1 MLFDR
6 SIVDS
11 LCHRSSSVTGTTLSV
26 RKIILSINQS
36 TSSRNLYQ
44 YKSNE
49 QSRERIYQVVVQA
62 VLGVQGSA
70 LD

>member
-11 LCHRSSSVTGTTLSV
+11 LCHRSSSVTGTSV

-36 TSSRNLYQ
+36 TNSRNLYQ

-49 QSRERIYQVVVQA
+49 QSRERIYQVVVVQA